1 MQVNLLHPCLS
12 RPHVCVVGRVCT
24 TALSIANAH
33 SELRAYLPPGP
44 TAPFPFFFLERL
56 HQCILTSSLTFRA
69 VPNQL
74 AHWCTAY
81 DTPHLPS
88 LMIGIILLWCE
99 SAYFFLFISFKFYFL
114 QRRRGDRHALL
125 QSSNVHRFSTH
136 LPPREFTARCIY
148 GALHGLNI
156 ATSNGKD
163 KNGNKKDSLRP
174 PSTFAF
180 ASLSRL
186 ALRPIYPPPI
196 GIHLHSL
203 ACSISNPIDSI
214 RFRSSSRARLIQP
227 TRCHRCSAPAA
238 TLPPAGSMPRHRGR
252 WPRCTCRRLL

>member
-1 MQVNLLHPCLS
+1 MNCERTSPQ
-12 RPHVCVVGRVCT
+12 G
-24 TALSIANAH
+24 
-33 SELRAYLPPGP
+33 PPP
-44 TAPFPFFFLERL
+44 PFPFFFLERL

-99 SAYFFLFISFKFYFL
+99 SAYFFLFVSFKFYFL

-163 KNGNKKDSLRP
+163 KNGNKKDSPSARP
-174 PSTFAF
+174 PL
-180 ASLSRL
+180 SLSRRCPDWHC
-186 ALRPIYPPPI
+186 ALFTHLPLVSTSIVLPARFPTQLIRFDSVPPP
-196 GIHLHSL
+196 
-203 ACSISNPIDSI
+203 
-214 RFRSSSRARLIQP
+214 
-227 TRCHRCSAPAA
+227 APD
-238 TLPPAGSMPRHRGR
+238 
-252 WPRCTCRRLL
+252 